1 MRTAEYADK
10 GKIISILTES
20 FFDNKSVNYIV
31 QSDEKVTERIRFLME
46 YSFELCLTSGEVF
59 ITDDGSGCAMVQ
71 YFDQKKTNLKT
82 ILLDFKLIIKS
93 VGLKNVFKVLR

>member
-46 YSFELCLTSGEVF
+46 YSFELCLISGEVF
-59 ITDDGSGCAMVQ
+59 ITGKSFQQAQ
-71 YFDQKKTNLKT
+71 PPKT
-82 ILLDFKLIIKS
+82 DREA
-93 VGLKNVFKVLR
+93 GLESKGIDRSRDHQAYPQPG